1 MSGLLQQ
8 LYDDRSTPCNNCMT
22 LALISKLSNTLIV
35 IS

>member
-8 LYDDRSTPCNNCMT
+8 LYDYRSNACNNCMT
-22 LALISKLSNTLIV
+22 IEIMSKLPNTFIV